1 MNNKASYPELFFL
14 FFTGSIL
21 GFILEGIWRV
31 IRTGTWE
38 NHSATVYGPFCII
51 YGFGAAAL
59 YWITGNV
66 SGMPLWQQFI
76 RFAAVGAAVE

>member
-38 NHSATVYGPFCII
+38 KPAGSLSARVITS
-51 YGFGAAAL
+51 AAAPSASAAQS
-59 YWITGNV
+59 YIP
-66 SGMPLWQQFI
+66 SGAFERLCFDN
-76 RFAAVGAAVE
+76 FS